1 MILRASCG
9 LNYEEFVEFLNVI
22 AKQRMWTITKKVIDT
37 ASEESDLNN
46 KSSVFEDWRNAIN
59 ILEREGQQS
68 LTDYC
73 RYDLVKVRECLMS
86 LKDEHSFNELQ
97 NKDLQIR
104 VDDLLQ
110 EIHTTLESERKRT
123 TAFSDDSID
132 HISCK

>member
-73 RYDLVKVRECLMS
+73 RYDLVKVRECLIS